1 MRKVGRSA
9 MGMSRFDEIVDRVGT
24 GSLKYDFKEEFGY
37 PADVLP
43 MWVADM
49 DFQTCPEVLAALDER
64 VRHGIFGYTLPDRD
78 YVDVLNGWFEPRFQ
92 YHVREDRIV
101 KVPGAVFGVAQ
112 VIQALTRPGDG
123 VLIQEPVYYPFRNMI
138 EANGRKLLVNEL
150 IETDGHYEMDYEDLE
165 RQLASNDVRLV
176 ILCSPHNPVG
186 RVWTEAEL
194 RRFGELAVR
203 YGVPVV
209 SDEIHMDFVFG
220 ARRHHM
226 FASLDPAFED
236 ITITCTSPSKTFNL
250 AGLQLSNLFI
260 SNSELRRAVK
270 RNLYRTG
277 YDEPNVFGLT
287 ACVAAYRHGA
297 DWLADLLAYVH
308 DNYRLLVDFIQ
319 HENLPMR
326 AVELQGTYLAW
337 VDMRPAGLTAQELEQ
352 TIVRDAKLWL
362 DGGEMFGP
370 SGAGFQRFNLA
381 CPKSTLRRALDGLKN
396 AFMQD

>member
-1 MRKVGRSA
+1 
-9 MGMSRFDEIVDRVGT
+9 MGTSRFDKIVDRMGT
-24 GSLKYDFKEEFGY
+24 GSLKYDFKEAFGY
-37 PADVLP
+37 PTDVLP

-49 DFQTCPEVLAALDER
+49 DFPTCPEVLDALDER
-64 VRHGIFGYTLPDRD
+64 VRHGIFGYTLPGHD

-92 YHVREDRIV
+92 YHVREEWIV

-123 VLIQEPVYYPFRNMI
+123 VLIQEPVYYPFRKMI
-138 EANGRKLLVNEL
+138 EANGRKLLINEL
-150 IETDGHYEMDYEDLE
+150 IESDGHYEMDYEDLE
-165 RQLASNDVRLV
+165 KQFASNDVRLV

-203 YGVPVV
+203 YGVPVI

-220 ARRHHM
+220 SRRHHV
-226 FASLDPAFED
+226 FASLDPTFED

-260 SNSELRRAVK
+260 SNSETRRAVK

-297 DWLADLLAYVH
+297 DWLANLLDYVH
-308 DNYRLLVDFIQ
+308 ANYRLLVDFIQ

-337 VDMRPAGLTAQELEQ
+337 VDMRPAGLTARELEQ

-381 CPKSTLRRALDGLKN
+381 CPKDTLRRALDGLKN
-396 AFMQD
+396 AFGQG

>member
-1 MRKVGRSA
+1 
-9 MGMSRFDEIVDRVGT
+9 MSRFDEIVDRVGT

>member
-1 MRKVGRSA
+1 
-9 MGMSRFDEIVDRVGT
+9 MSRFDEIVDRVGT

-112 VIQALTRPGDG
+112 GIQALTRPGDG

>member
-1 MRKVGRSA
+1 
-9 MGMSRFDEIVDRVGT
+9 
-24 GSLKYDFKEEFGY
+24 
-37 PADVLP
+37 
-43 MWVADM
+43 
-49 DFQTCPEVLAALDER
+49 
-64 VRHGIFGYTLPDRD
+64 
-78 YVDVLNGWFEPRFQ
+78 
-92 YHVREDRIV
+92 
-101 KVPGAVFGVAQ
+101 
-112 VIQALTRPGDG
+112 
-123 VLIQEPVYYPFRNMI
+123 
-138 EANGRKLLVNEL
+138 
-150 IETDGHYEMDYEDLE
+150 
-165 RQLASNDVRLV
+165 
-176 ILCSPHNPVG
+176 
-186 RVWTEAEL
+186 
-194 RRFGELAVR
+194 
-203 YGVPVV
+203 
-209 SDEIHMDFVFG
+209 MDFVFG

>member
-1 MRKVGRSA
+1 